1 MTRPLDPHE
10 PAPEF
15 TAHLEWQVQ
24 TALRR
29 ETRLAS
35 PVRSGVRRL
44 QAAAMIAAAVI
55 VGAAGGVA
63 SGEIQDARQRE
74 SLIQSARTAEALL
87 SMRYELAKADY
98 EAARRRFEVGVAGR
112 ESLVAAEQQMRTM
125 EAAIRRLQMDVEE
138 IAATSGPPRNSLDAP
153 LVGKRDFVRVRLML
167 DLEAAEQTLAAAERS
182 LAEARTRVALGVAS
196 DSARLQSEAD
206 FAHAQEQMQLLRS
219 RLELRDR
226 YLRGELPASDLALAQ
241 RRTELT
247 LAHER
252 AGREIALER
261 ERLELLR
268 KQVAVG
274 LAHQLEVMR
283 TEVAVLERELE
294 LQKIRAELAA
304 LGSRRD

>member
-29 ETRLAS
+29 QMRLAS

-44 QAAAMIAAAVI
+44 QAAAVIAAAVI

-63 SGEIQDARQRE
+63 SGEIQDARQRD
-74 SLIQSARTAEALL
+74 SLIQSARAAEALL

-112 ESLVAAEQQMRTM
+112 ESLIAAEQQMRAM
-125 EAAIRRLQMDVEE
+125 EAAIRRLQMDLEE
-138 IAATSGPPRNSLDAP
+138 IAATSEPPRNNLDAP

-167 DLEAAEQTLAAAERS
+167 DLETAEQTLVAAERS
-182 LAEARTRVALGVAS
+182 LAEARKRVAVGTAS
-196 DSARLQSEAD
+196 DSVRLQAEAD
-206 FAHAQEQMQLLRS
+206 FTHAQEQMQLLRS

-226 YLRGELPASDLALAQ
+226 YLRGELQAADLALAQ
-241 RRTELT
+241 RRAELT

-252 AGREIALER
+252 ATRDIALGR

-274 LAHQLEVMR
+274 LAHQLEAMR
-283 TEVAVLERELE
+283 AEIAVLEREME
-294 LQKIRAELAA
+294 LQKIHAELTA